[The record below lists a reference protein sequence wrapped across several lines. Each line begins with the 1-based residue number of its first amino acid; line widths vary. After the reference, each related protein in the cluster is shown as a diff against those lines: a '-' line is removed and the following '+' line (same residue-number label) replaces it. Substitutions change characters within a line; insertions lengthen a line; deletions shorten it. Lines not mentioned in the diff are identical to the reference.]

1 MRFSSTGVF
10 LRAVQADATLDALS
24 SGCAWF
30 GRSLRCGTPQV
41 FPMLGA
47 AGVSV
52 RSLRPYRFRAIAV
65 VAPEV
70 PNVDPSTSPT
80 QTTCLYAFAVLKLV
94 LCVRSSSTH
103 KREYQVRAF
112 SSRWLPQISPTSK
125 RPSSS
130 PGQFISERMFVSSKG
145 PALL

>member
-10 LRAVQADATLDALS
+10 LWGVQADTTLDALP

-30 GRSLRCGTPQV
+30 GLSLRSGTPQV
-41 FPMLGA
+41 FPVLGA

-52 RSLRPYRFRAIAV
+52 RGLRPYRFRAIAV

-80 QTTCLYAFAVLKLV
+80 QEACLYAFSVLKLV
-94 LCVRSSSTH
+94 CL
-103 KREYQVRAF
+103 
-112 SSRWLPQISPTSK
+112 SRNGHW
-125 RPSSS
+125 
-130 PGQFISERMFVSSKG
+130 FILE
-145 PALL
+145 

>member
-10 LRAVQADATLDALS
+10 LWGVQADTTLDALP

-30 GRSLRCGTPQV
+30 GLSLRSGTPQV
-41 FPMLGA
+41 FPVLGA

-52 RSLRPYRFRAIAV
+52 RGLRPYRFRAFAV

-80 QTTCLYAFAVLKLV
+80 QITCLYTFSVLKLV
-94 LCVRSSSTH
+94 CVILGMDMGGRMVLIICYYYSSSNMMI
-103 KREYQVRAF
+103 R
-112 SSRWLPQISPTSK
+112 I
-125 RPSSS
+125 
-130 PGQFISERMFVSSKG
+130 
-145 PALL
+145 